1 MRIISFFVLFT
12 FVNPTHSE
20 TISDLISE
28 RKNTLV
34 SISKDIAKRA
44 FEFEYGLKLSE
55 SENKILSF
63 VEGDFTC
70 DGVNDIFV
78 YADNRMHLQG
88 EVFEVLLVS
97 GQKGTV
103 RSSGHYFWYLEKGK
117 GTSSHTSLV
126 LPSPSK
132 AAPSV
137 KVFPFSKDKL
147 ACENAIYIG
156 QAGAAGFLIQFKYS
170 MDPFTKKMDP
180 SVSTS
185 AETEAGS
192 GVFITKQSSNTI

>member
-1 MRIISFFVLFT
+1 MNSAY
-12 FVNPTHSE
+12 SA

-28 RKNTLV
+28 GKNTPV
-34 SISKDIAKRA
+34 TISKDIAKRA

-55 SENKILSF
+55 TKNKALGF
-63 VEGDFTC
+63 LEGDFTC

-78 YADNRMHLQG
+78 YADNRMHHQG

-103 RSSGHYFWYLEKGK
+103 RSSGHSFWYLEKGK

-132 AAPSV
+132 ATPSV
-137 KVFPFSKDKL
+137 KVFPFMEDKL

-156 QAGAAGFLIQFKYS
+156 QAGAAGFLMQFKYS
-170 MDPFTKKMDP
+170 KDPFTKKMDP

-185 AETEAGS
+185 IETEAGS